1 MTSEVVTKQDWHV
14 KILLSNDYQ
23 LNFIV
28 DAVNGR
34 EALDET
40 DNVKHLFEVPDD
52 TDRNKEVG
60 REAVPLAR
68 NIRQVQRR
76 YL

>member
-1 MTSEVVTKQDWHV
+1 MTSEVVTKQDWLV
-14 KILLSNDYQ
+14 RVVLSGDCV

-28 DAVNGR
+28 DAVNGS
-34 EALDET
+34 EALDEA

-52 TDRNKEVG
+52 IDRNKEVG
-60 REAVPLAR
+60 WKAVPLAW

>member
-1 MTSEVVTKQDWHV
+1 MTSELVTKQDWLV
-14 KILLSNDYQ
+14 KIILSGDYV

-34 EALDET
+34 EALDEA
-40 DNVKHLFEVPDD
+40 DNIKHLLEVPDD
-52 TDRNKEVG
+52 IDRNKEVG
-60 REAVPLAR
+60 WEAIPLAR

>member
-34 EALDET
+34 EALDEA